1 MAYGTTQFI
10 YIAPIMWDSQPLD
23 QADSYGRELLSRG
36 KFTEIEKFNLLRG
49 ISVTV
54 AGIRANGKARS
65 SKEELE
71 STMLKFYHERLEI
84 DLQFHKNGIASNL
97 TADVMKKRVLGAPK
111 KLTKRMREALGR
123 AEVKAAKKNVSAA
136 DPENFSG
143 VECHELFLEIKYE
156 SNNTFNP
163 LWVKALNKNG
173 DIPSGVQLVDLL
185 DKVREGAFAVKDSQ
199 RRVYLVASRK
209 RIAQKKAVK
218 PAEAAVDEDSED
230 SEKEVEEG
238 REEKK
243 VSFTISPVYTPIAQ
257 HSFCISNF

>member
-1 MAYGTTQFI
+1 
-10 YIAPIMWDSQPLD
+10 MWDSQPID

-36 KFTEIEKFNLLRG
+36 KFTDVEKFNLLRG

-84 DLQFHKNGIASNL
+84 DLQFHNKGIAANL
-97 TADVMKKRVLGAPK
+97 TADMMKKRVLGAPR
-111 KLTKRMREALGR
+111 KLTKRMRESLER
-123 AEVKAAKKNVSAA
+123 AEVKAAKKNVTVA

-143 VECHELFLEIKYE
+143 VECNELFLEIKYE

-199 RRVYLVASRK
+199 RIVYLLANRK
-209 RIAQKKAVK
+209 RTAQKKAAK
-218 PAEAAVDEDSED
+218 STESAADDDSED
-230 SEKEVEEG
+230 SEKEVEEAK
-238 REEKK
+238 EAKK
-243 VSFTISPVYTPIAQ
+243 VSVTLLDYVSLLYNTHCIFPTIRTMAI
-257 HSFCISNF
+257 